1 MASFDEL
8 KSQIAALSSRVNEI
22 DALKV
27 PLANEIAALQ
37 KEDPCGPGFAEKLD
51 AIDAQAARVN
61 ALAQTANEETRV
73 LIANFEDSKGFFG
86 LSTANTNTIKSE
98 IQTLITLVKDGNA
111 KIKEITGPGP
121 VRKEMRDKL
130 NACPGAKPSIDSA
143 EANAPATDAPGI
155 QKEAA
160 TTNAEV
166 VAGAAKT
173 PEQTAQQNKA
183 YVATGSDDGD
193 KSNPP
198 QPTSG
203 RATVAADGSQSL
215 AEVVVTGKRLPGDKA
230 GPRIRKNPLGDF
242 SSYTYQ
248 ITLYMVTP
256 DAYNAFVLSGKKDI
270 NAFQNALT
278 AANQRIDEANAND
291 NSNRGGSDRF
301 APQAALT
308 GGGGAYVIAQ
318 SGGVGPGQKRA
329 PTLDYD
335 FYIDDLKITQA
346 INSKSTLTNTNTT
359 VISFTVTEPYGFSF
373 LTRLQEA
380 AKELATL
387 CKIKGYSDSKNPT
400 KQFFVL
406 GIQFLGYDVNGKLIN
421 SKDIPGAEGDP
432 TANSFGLYQ
441 RFYDIYITKL
451 NWKIDGRNVVY
462 SVEAANLADAPF
474 KTKRGLVPHSLT
486 TIGKTVYDNLKGGL
500 SVDSNQSQAEVNRL
514 SKKSVPPDS
523 GNNIG
528 LITALNNF
536 EKSMVGNAIEIA
548 NEWDIKFIGDAET
561 YIKDALMVTPNN
573 LNKHRWGRN
582 PEVTTT
588 NKSHDGASTKTGQT
602 PDPNSRMVQ
611 IQNGTMILQAINS
624 IITHS
629 TFMTEAMQLMY
640 QENEELIIQPN
651 KPAKIQLWYMVT
663 AQIEVLGWDNKVGD
677 FALRT
682 TYIIETYDTPMVLST
697 TSGNTTPYYGP
708 HKRYDYWFTG
718 ENSEIIKY
726 EQSLDNNYFINS
738 LTVNGSAA
746 SQAGNVDVVT
756 KAGRPTNGI
765 KQGAENQ
772 SLEAQNNYIT
782 NLTDPG
788 SWSEV
793 KLSIIGDPDYLM
805 QTSTSS
811 ISKLYSKFNGS
822 DGFTINPNGGQVYIE
837 INFKEPK
844 DYNTNTGLMNINK
857 SIIFWKYPDYLTDKI
872 KGIAYMLYEVV
883 SRFSKGKFEQDMA
896 GTIATFDSAK
906 PAKASEQA
914 ANPMSRDPAQRAAA
928 AVAAAAGN
936 QSQAETNRLN
946 RSSNASVPTI
956 ADGTGVSPLTP
967 STALAAASNFL
978 DPAQNAQLA
987 SINSVGSINN
997 VLDPMQ
1003 KLSQNQT
1010 ITIPTLTGR
1019 TQDDDAGTPT
1029 IFGRG

>member
-1 MASFDEL
+1 MSAALDSLQQIADKIDAAIATFQITVQAVTEKINAVDPKDPTALE
-8 KSQIAALSSRVNEI
+8 QIAAIKAEYKAARDTYVGIVKPAFDEMQTIINGLPADEKNAGQKIFNDVSTRNNISTEKAAAYTATK
-22 DALKV
+22 DAK
-27 PLANEIAALQ
+27 AA
-37 KEDPCGPGFAEKLD
+37 E
-51 AIDAQAARVN
+51 AQAIVDAKNKEV
-61 ALAQTANEETRV
+61 ET
-73 LIANFEDSKGFFG
+73 N
-86 LSTANTNTIKSE
+86 
-98 IQTLITLVKDGNA
+98 
-111 KIKEITGPGP
+111 
-121 VRKEMRDKL
+121 
-130 NACPGAKPSIDSA
+130 
-143 EANAPATDAPGI
+143 
-155 QKEAA
+155 
-160 TTNAEV
+160 
-166 VAGAAKT
+166 AAKT

-183 YVATGSDDGD
+183 YVAAGSADGD
-193 KSNPP
+193 RGGPQGDQTTNTVNATQYSNTDPRVTPGSPP
-198 QPTSG
+198 PPTVTPTTIAGQSD
-203 RATVAADGSQSL
+203 TSAAKPN
-215 AEVVVTGKRLPGDKA
+215 EKA
-230 GPRIRKNPLGDF
+230 PRIRKNPLGNL

-248 ITLYMVTP
+248 LTLYMITP

-278 AANQRIDEANAND
+278 AANVSTID
-291 NSNRGGSDRF
+291 NSNRAGG
-301 APQAALT
+301 A
-308 GGGGAYVIAQ
+308 GGGGGGGGVYVIAQ

-346 INSKSTLTNTNTT
+346 INAKSTLTNTNTT

-387 CKIKGYSDSKNPT
+387 CKIKGYADLKNPS

-462 SVEAANLADAPF
+462 SVEAANLADTPF

-486 TIGKTVYDNLKGGL
+486 TIGKTVYEALMG
-500 SVDSNQSQAEVNRL
+500 SVTPTTMQNNSKPQENRMAQSAAGQYL
-514 SKKSVPPDS
+514 

-528 LITALNNF
+528 LIAALNNF
-536 EKSMVGNAIEIA
+536 EKNMVGNAIEIA
-548 NEWDIKFIGDAET
+548 NEWDIKFIGDAEAS
-561 YIKDALMVTPNN
+561 IKNALMVTPND

-588 NKSHDGASTKTGQT
+588 KQSHDGTSASSTGL

-624 IITHS
+624 IITQS
-629 TFMTEAMQLMY
+629 TFMTKAMQLLY
-640 QENEELIIQPN
+640 QENEELVMNPTKN
-651 KPAKIQLWYMVT
+651 DKLARWYMVT
-663 AQIEVLGWDNKVGD
+663 AQIEVLGWDNLVGD

-682 TYIIETYDTPMVLST
+682 TYIIETYDTPMALST
-697 TSGNTTPYYGP
+697 SIGNTTPYYGP

-738 LTVNGSAA
+738 LTAPGTDA
-746 SQAGNVDVVT
+746 SQGGKADVVT
-756 KAGRPTNGI
+756 KQGRPTNGI
-765 KQGAENQ
+765 KQGGENQ
-772 SLEAQNNYIT
+772 SLEVQNNYIT

-811 ISKLYSKFNGS
+811 ISQVYSKFNGS

-837 INFKEPK
+837 INFREPK
-844 DYNTNTGLMNINK
+844 DYNTNTGLMNINQ
-857 SIIFWKYPDYLTDKI
+857 SIIFWKYPDYVQKDI
-872 KGIAYMLYEVV
+872 DSRGGGISYMLYDVV
-883 SRFSKGKFEQDMA
+883 SRFSKGKFEQDLT
-896 GTIATFDSAK
+896 GTIGTFNSAA
-906 PAKASEQA
+906 PDQPGRPA
-914 ANPMSRDPAQRAAA
+914 ANPMSQDPAQRAAA
-928 AVAAAAGN
+928 AAAATVGN

-967 STALAAASNFL
+967 STSLAAASTFVAT
-978 DPAQNAQLA
+978 AQQAEVALL
-987 SINSVGSINN
+987 NSN
-997 VLDPMQ
+997 VLNPMQ
-1003 KLSQNQT
+1003 KISQNQNIT
-1010 ITIPTLTGR
+1010 ITTKNG
-1019 TQDDDAGTPT
+1019 QVADGDAGP
-1029 IFGRG
+1029 

>member
-1 MASFDEL
+1 M
-8 KSQIAALSSRVNEI
+8 
-22 DALKV
+22 
-27 PLANEIAALQ
+27 
-37 KEDPCGPGFAEKLD
+37 
-51 AIDAQAARVN
+51 
-61 ALAQTANEETRV
+61 
-73 LIANFEDSKGFFG
+73 
-86 LSTANTNTIKSE
+86 
-98 IQTLITLVKDGNA
+98 
-111 KIKEITGPGP
+111 
-121 VRKEMRDKL
+121 
-130 NACPGAKPSIDSA
+130 
-143 EANAPATDAPGI
+143 
-155 QKEAA
+155 
-160 TTNAEV
+160 
-166 VAGAAKT
+166 
-173 PEQTAQQNKA
+173 
-183 YVATGSDDGD
+183 
-193 KSNPP
+193 
-198 QPTSG
+198 
-203 RATVAADGSQSL
+203 
-215 AEVVVTGKRLPGDKA
+215 
-230 GPRIRKNPLGDF
+230 
-242 SSYTYQ
+242 
-248 ITLYMVTP
+248 
-256 DAYNAFVLSGKKDI
+256 
-270 NAFQNALT
+270 
-278 AANQRIDEANAND
+278 
-291 NSNRGGSDRF
+291 
-301 APQAALT
+301 
-308 GGGGAYVIAQ
+308 
-318 SGGVGPGQKRA
+318 
-329 PTLDYD
+329 DYD

-346 INSKSTLTNTNTT
+346 INAKSTLTNTNTT
-359 VISFTVTEPYGFSF
+359 LISFTVTEPYGFSF

-387 CKIKGYSDSKNPT
+387 CKIKGYPDLKNPT

-406 GIQFLGYDVNGKLIN
+406 GIQFLGYDANGKLIN

-462 SVEAANLADAPF
+462 SVEAASLADAPF

-514 SKKSVPPDS
+514 SKKSVSPNS

-536 EKSMVGNAIEIA
+536 EKSMEGNAIEIA
-548 NEWDIKFIGDAET
+548 NEWDVKFIGDAET
-561 YIKDALMVTPNN
+561 YIKTALMVTPND

-588 NKSHDGASTKTGQT
+588 NKSHDGTSTQTGQT

-624 IITHS
+624 IITQS
-629 TFMTEAMQLMY
+629 TFMTEAMKEMY
-640 QENEELIIQPN
+640 QENEELIIKPN
-651 KPAKIQLWYMVT
+651 KPAKLQLWYMVT

-677 FALRT
+677 FALKT
-682 TYIIETYDTPMVLST
+682 TYIIETYDTPMALST
-697 TSGNTTPYYGP
+697 SIGSTTPYYGP

-718 ENSEIIKY
+718 ENSEIVKY

-738 LTVNGSAA
+738 ITANGSAA

-811 ISKLYSKFNGS
+811 ISQVYSKFNGL

-844 DYNTNTGLMNINK
+844 DYDINTGLMNINK
-857 SIIFWKYPDYLTDKI
+857 SIIFWKYPDDIKDKI

-883 SRFSKGKFEQDMA
+883 SRFSKGKFEQDMT
-896 GTIATFDSAK
+896 GTIATFDS
-906 PAKASEQA
+906 AKASEQA

-967 STALAAASNFL
+967 STSLAAASTFVAT
-978 DPAQNAQLA
+978 AQQAEAALL
-987 SINSVGSINN
+987 NSN
-997 VLDPMQ
+997 VLNPMQ
-1003 KLSQNQT
+1003 KISQNQN
-1010 ITIPTLTGR
+1010 ITIPTLNGR
-1019 TQDDDAGTPT
+1019 TQDDDAGP
-1029 IFGRG
+1029 

>member
-1 MASFDEL
+1 MASVLDTLQQKADQIDAAIAIFRAAIQKATEKINALDPKDPAALE
-8 KSQIAALSSRVNEI
+8 QIAAIEAERVVARDAYTAITGPIFKEMKEI
-22 DALKV
+22 ANNSPTDERVAALKIYEDTVKRNDALV
-27 PLANEIAALQ
+27 GETLAYKAIADT
-37 KEDPCGPGFAEKLD
+37 KKAE
-51 AIDAQAARVN
+51 AQAAV
-61 ALAQTANEETRV
+61 
-73 LIANFEDSKGFFG
+73 D
-86 LSTANTNTIKSE
+86 
-98 IQTLITLVKDGNA
+98 A
-111 KIKEITGPGP
+111 KNKEI
-121 VRKEMRDKL
+121 ED
-130 NACPGAKPSIDSA
+130 N
-143 EANAPATDAPGI
+143 
-155 QKEAA
+155 
-160 TTNAEV
+160 
-166 VAGAAKT
+166 AAKT

-183 YVATGSDDGD
+183 YVDTGSDDGD
-193 KSNPP
+193 KNNPP
-198 QPTSG
+198 QPNSNDSPAST
-203 RATVAADGSQSL
+203 AANGTGSPPL
-215 AEVVVTGKRLPGDKA
+215 DTGKRLPGDET

-248 ITLYMVTP
+248 ITFYMITP

-278 AANQRIDEANAND
+278 AANVSTID
-291 NSNRGGSDRF
+291 NSNRAGG
-301 APQAALT
+301 AGGA
-308 GGGGAYVIAQ
+308 GGGGGVYIIAQ

-335 FYIDDLKITQA
+335 FYIDDLKITQS
-346 INSKSTLTNTNTT
+346 INAKATLTNTNTT
-359 VISFTVTEPYGFSF
+359 LISFTVTEPYGFSF

-387 CKIKGYSDSKNPT
+387 CKIKGYPDLKNPS

-441 RFYDIYITKL
+441 RFYDISITKL

-486 TIGKTVYDNLKGGL
+486 TIGKTVYDNLKGGTPL
-500 SVDSNQSQAEVNRL
+500 LHDSNQSQAETNRL

-536 EKSMVGNAIEIA
+536 EKSMVGKAIEIA
-548 NEWDIKFIGDAET
+548 NEWDIKFIGEAET
-561 YIKDALMVTPNN
+561 YIKDASMVTPND

-588 NKSHDGASTKTGQT
+588 NKSHDGTSTQTGQA
-602 PDPNSRMVQ
+602 PDPDSRMVQ

-624 IITHS
+624 IITQS
-629 TFMTEAMQLMY
+629 TFMTKAMQLMY
-640 QENEELIIQPN
+640 QENEELVIKLNKNPN
-651 KPAKIQLWYMVT
+651 LQLWYMVT

-682 TYIIETYDTPMVLST
+682 TYIIETYDTPMAIST
-697 TSGNTTPYYGP
+697 SIGNTTSYYGP
-708 HKRYDYWFTG
+708 HKRYKYWFTG

-738 LTVNGSAA
+738 LAA
-746 SQAGNVDVVT
+746 PGTASSQAGNVDVVT
-756 KAGRPTNGI
+756 KQGRPTNGI

-772 SLEAQNNYIT
+772 SLEVQNNYIT

-811 ISKLYSKFNGS
+811 ISQVYKKFNGS
-822 DGFTINPNGGQVYIE
+822 DGFTINPNGGQVFIE
-837 INFKEPK
+837 IDFREPK
-844 DYNTNTGLMNINK
+844 DYNTNTGLMNINEN
-857 SIIFWKYPDYLTDKI
+857 ITFWKYPDHLKDKI

-883 SRFSKGKFEQDMA
+883 SRFSKGKFEQDMT
-896 GTIATFDSAK
+896 GTIASYDSAK

-928 AVAAAAGN
+928 AAGN

-946 RSSNASVPTI
+946 RSSNTSVPTT

-978 DPAQNAQLA
+978 VPAQREELELL
-987 SINSVGSINN
+987 NSN
-997 VLDPMQ
+997 VLNPIQ
-1003 KLSQNQT
+1003 RIQQNQT
-1010 ITIPTLTGR
+1010 ITIPTLNGR
-1019 TQDDDAGTPT
+1019 TQDDDAGP
-1029 IFGRG
+1029 

>member
-1 MASFDEL
+1 MAT
-8 KSQIAALSSRVNEI
+8 V
-22 DALKV
+22 
-27 PLANEIAALQ
+27 
-37 KEDPCGPGFAEKLD
+37 
-51 AIDAQAARVN
+51 
-61 ALAQTANEETRV
+61 
-73 LIANFEDSKGFFG
+73 
-86 LSTANTNTIKSE
+86 
-98 IQTLITLVKDGNA
+98 
-111 KIKEITGPGP
+111 
-121 VRKEMRDKL
+121 
-130 NACPGAKPSIDSA
+130 
-143 EANAPATDAPGI
+143 
-155 QKEAA
+155 
-160 TTNAEV
+160 
-166 VAGAAKT
+166 
-173 PEQTAQQNKA
+173 QTAQQNKA
-183 YVATGSDDGD
+183 YTASGGAQDD

-198 QPTSG
+198 HTN
-203 RATVAADGSQSL
+203 SL
-215 AEVVVTGKRLPGDKA
+215 DIVNITGKKLPELSGTKA
-230 GPRIRKNPLGDF
+230 SPRIRKNPLGDL

-248 ITLYMVTP
+248 LTLYMITP

-278 AANQRIDEANAND
+278 AANQRIDAANANTID
-291 NSNRGGSDRF
+291 NSNRAGGAGS
-301 APQAALT
+301 APQANLT
-308 GGGGAYVIAQ
+308 GGGGVYVIAQ

-346 INSKSTLTNTNTT
+346 INAKSTLANTNTT
-359 VISFTVTEPYGFSF
+359 TISFTVTEPYGFSF

-387 CKIKGYSDSKNPT
+387 SKIKGYADLKNPS

-451 NWKIDGRNVVY
+451 TWKIDGRNVVY
-462 SVEAANLADAPF
+462 SVEAANLADTPF

-486 TIGKTVYDNLKGGL
+486 TIGKTVYENLKGSL
-500 SVDSNQSQAEVNRL
+500 QADSNQSQAEVNRL
-514 SKKSVPPDS
+514 SRLSKKSVPPNS

-528 LITALNNF
+528 LIAALNNF
-536 EKSMVGNAIEIA
+536 EKNMVGNAIEIA
-548 NEWDIKFIGDAET
+548 NEWDIKFIGDAEA
-561 YIKDALMVTPNN
+561 YIKDALMVTPND

-582 PEVTTT
+582 PEVTSTS
-588 NKSHDGASTKTGQT
+588 KSHDGTSTQPGQT

-624 IITHS
+624 IITQS
-629 TFMTEAMQLMY
+629 TFMTEAMQLLY
-640 QENEELIIQPN
+640 QENEELVINPN
-651 KPAKIQLWYMVT
+651 KEAKIALWYMVT

-677 FALRT
+677 FALKT
-682 TYIIETYDTPMVLST
+682 TYIIETYDTPMALST
-697 TSGNTTPYYGP
+697 SIGSTTLYYGP

-738 LTVNGSAA
+738 LTAPGTDA
-746 SQAGNVDVVT
+746 SQGGKADVVT
-756 KAGRPTNGI
+756 KQGRPTNGI
-765 KQGAENQ
+765 KQGGENQ
-772 SLEAQNNYIT
+772 SLEVQNNYIT

-788 SWSEV
+788 SWSGV

-811 ISKLYSKFNGS
+811 ISQVYSKFNGS

-837 INFKEPK
+837 INFREPK
-844 DYNTNTGLMNINK
+844 DYNTNTGLMNINQ
-857 SIIFWKYPDYLTDKI
+857 SIIFWKYPDYVQKDI
-872 KGIAYMLYEVV
+872 DSRGGGISYMLYDVV
-883 SRFSKGKFEQDMA
+883 SRFSKGKFEQDLT
-896 GTIATFDSAK
+896 GTIGTFNSAA
-906 PAKASEQA
+906 PAE
-914 ANPMSRDPAQRAAA
+914 
-928 AVAAAAGN
+928 GN

-946 RSSNASVPTI
+946 RNSNASVPTI

-967 STALAAASNFL
+967 STALAAASTFV
-978 DPAQNAQLA
+978 DPSQLGKA
-987 SINSVGSINN
+987 GLLGSVGSINN

-1010 ITIPTLTGR
+1010 ITITTKNG
-1019 TQDDDAGTPT
+1019 QVADGDAGP
-1029 IFGRG
+1029 

>member
-8 KSQIAALSSRVNEI
+8 KSQIAALSSKVTEV

-51 AIDAQAARVN
+51 AIDAQAAKVN
-61 ALAQTANEETRV
+61 AMAQTANEDTRV

-86 LSTANTNTIKSE
+86 LSTANTDTIKSE

-111 KIKEITGPGP
+111 RIKEITGPGP

-143 EANAPATDAPGI
+143 EAKAPATDAPGI

-173 PEQTAQQNKA
+173 PEQIAQQNKA
-183 YVATGSDDGD
+183 YVATGGADGD

-198 QPTSG
+198 QPKLYNDV
-203 RATVAADGSQSL
+203 TVKADGSQAL
-215 AEVVVTGKRLPGDKA
+215 ADVEVTGKKLPGTKS

-248 ITLYMVTP
+248 ITLYMITP

-278 AANQRIDEANAND
+278 AANVSTID
-291 NSNRGGSDRF
+291 NSNRAGGAGGAS
-301 APQAALT
+301 

-346 INSKSTLTNTNTT
+346 INAKSTLTNTNTT
-359 VISFTVTEPYGFSF
+359 TLSFTVTEPYGFSF

-387 CKIKGYSDSKNPT
+387 CKIKGYPDLKNPS

-406 GIQFLGYDVNGKLIN
+406 GIQFLGYDVNGNLIN
-421 SKDIPGAEGDP
+421 SKDIPGAEGDT

-462 SVEAANLADAPF
+462 SVEAANLANAPF

-500 SVDSNQSQAEVNRL
+500 QVDSNQSQAEVNRL
-514 SKKSVPPDS
+514 SRSSNKSVPPDS

-536 EKSMVGNAIEIA
+536 EKNMVGNSIEIA

-561 YIKDALMVTPNN
+561 YIKDALMVTPND

-588 NKSHDGASTKTGQT
+588 NKSHDGTSTKTGQA

-624 IITHS
+624 IITQS
-629 TFMTEAMQLMY
+629 TFMTEAMQEMY
-640 QENEELIIQPN
+640 QENAELIIKPN
-651 KPAKIQLWYMVT
+651 KNAKLQLWYMVT

-677 FALRT
+677 FALKT
-682 TYIIETYDTPMVLST
+682 TYIIETYDTPMALST
-697 TSGNTTPYYGP
+697 SIGSTTPYYGP

-718 ENSEIIKY
+718 ENSEIVKY
-726 EQSLDNNYFINS
+726 EQSLDNNYFLNS
-738 LTVNGSAA
+738 ITSNGSAA

-811 ISKLYSKFNGS
+811 ISQVYSKFNGS

-837 INFKEPK
+837 INFREPK
-844 DYNTNTGLMNINK
+844 DYDINTGLMNINK
-857 SIIFWKYPDYLTDKI
+857 SIIFWKYPDDIKDKI

-883 SRFSKGKFEQDMA
+883 SRFSKGKFEQDMT

-906 PAKASEQA
+906 PVKASEQA

-928 AVAAAAGN
+928 AAAAAGGN
-936 QSQAETNRLN
+936 QSQVDTNRLN

-967 STALAAASNFL
+967 STSLAAASNFL
-978 DPAQNAQLA
+978 DPAQRGEIALL
-987 SINSVGSINN
+987 NSN
-997 VLDPMQ
+997 VLNPMQ
-1003 KLSQNQT
+1003 KISQNQN
-1010 ITIPTLTGR
+1010 ITIPTLNGR
-1019 TQDDDAGTPT
+1019 TQDDDAGP
-1029 IFGRG
+1029 

>member
-1 MASFDEL
+1 MASALDQLRQKVAQSDSDIATMRAAYQAATAKINAIDVKDPKAQE
-8 KSQIAALSSRVNEI
+8 QIAAAVAEEKAVFATFQANWGPLGKEI
-22 DALKV
+22 PALYKQL
-27 PLANEIAALQ
+27 P
-37 KEDPCGPGFAEKLD
+37 EDEKDQGLELLRRY
-51 AIDAQAARVN
+51 I
-61 ALAQTANEETRV
+61 T
-73 LIANFEDSKGFFG
+73 DSKA
-86 LSTANTNTIKSE
+86 LT
-98 IQTLITLVKDGNA
+98 
-111 KIKEITGPGP
+111 
-121 VRKEMRDKL
+121 
-130 NACPGAKPSIDSA
+130 A
-143 EANAPATDAPGI
+143 EANAFDDLVNTKKSEA
-155 QKEAA
+155 EAA
-160 TTNAEV
+160 AANVNKEV
-166 VAGAAKT
+166 EANAAKT

-183 YVATGSDDGD
+183 YVAAGGVQDD

-198 QPTSG
+198 QPNSG
-203 RATVAADGSQSL
+203 AGTTVAADGSNAL
-215 AEVVVTGKRLPGDKA
+215 NTVTVTGKRLLGAKA
-230 GPRIRKNPLGDF
+230 GPRLRKNPLGNF

-248 ITLYMVTP
+248 ITLYMITP
-256 DAYNAFVLSGKKDI
+256 DAYNAFVLSGRKDI

-278 AANQRIDEANAND
+278 AANQRIDEANANTID
-291 NSNRGGSDRF
+291 NSNRAGGAGSTPK
-301 APQAALT
+301 ANLT
-308 GGGGAYVIAQ
+308 GGGGTYVIAQ

-346 INSKSTLTNTNTT
+346 INAKSTLTNTNTT
-359 VISFTVTEPYGFSF
+359 KLSFTVTEPYGFSF
-373 LTRLQEA
+373 LSRLQDA

-387 CKIKGYSDSKNPT
+387 CKIKGYADLKNPT

-421 SKDIPGAEGDP
+421 SKDIPGSEGDP

-451 NWKIDGRNVVY
+451 TWKIDGRNVVY
-462 SVEAANLADAPF
+462 SVEAANLTGSPF

-486 TIGKTVYDNLKGGL
+486 TIGKTVYEALMGSEVVGAGVTQNN
-500 SVDSNQSQAEVNRL
+500 SNPNADRMGQAAAGQYT
-514 SKKSVPPDS
+514 
-523 GNNIG
+523 GNKIG
-528 LITALNNF
+528 LIAALNSF
-536 EKSMVGNAIEIA
+536 EKNMVGNAIEIA

-561 YIKDALMVTPNN
+561 YIKDALMVTPNS

-582 PEVTTT
+582 PSVTDTSKSSDVSGATT
-588 NKSHDGASTKTGQT
+588 EL
-602 PDPNSRMVQ
+602 PDPNSKMVQ
-611 IQNGTMILQAINS
+611 IQGGTMILQAINS
-624 IITHS
+624 IITQS

-640 QENEELIIQPN
+640 EENEELIIKPN
-651 KPAKIQLWYMVT
+651 KNDKLQLWYMVT

-677 FALRT
+677 FALKT

-697 TSGNTTPYYGP
+697 TINNTTPYYGP
-708 HKRYDYWFTG
+708 HKRYKYWFTG

-738 LTVNGSAA
+738 LTAFGTNA
-746 SQAGNVDVVT
+746 SQGGNADVVT
-756 KAGRPTNGI
+756 KQGRPTNGI

-772 SLEAQNNYIT
+772 SLEPQNNYIT
-782 NLTDPG
+782 NLIDPG
-788 SWSEV
+788 SWSGV

-805 QTSTSS
+805 QTSSSS
-811 ISKLYSKFNGS
+811 ISQLYKKFNGS

-837 INFKEPK
+837 IDFREPK
-844 DYNTNTGLMNINK
+844 DYNNNTGLMNINEN
-857 SIIFWKYPDYLTDKI
+857 IIFWKYPDSIKDKI
-872 KGIAYMLYEVV
+872 EGIAYMLYDVV
-883 SRFSKGKFEQDMA
+883 SRFNKGKFEQDLT
-896 GTIATFDSAK
+896 GTIGSFDSAK
-906 PAKASEQA
+906 AANQA

-928 AVAAAAGN
+928 AADAAAGN
-936 QSQAETNRLN
+936 QSQAGTNRLN

>member
-1 MASFDEL
+1 MASFEEL
-8 KSQIAALSSRVNEI
+8 N
-22 DALKV
+22 
-27 PLANEIAALQ
+27 LQ
-37 KEDPCGPGFAEKLD
+37 
-51 AIDAQAARVN
+51 V
-61 ALAQTANEETRV
+61 ET
-73 LIANFEDSKGFFG
+73 N
-86 LSTANTNTIKSE
+86 
-98 IQTLITLVKDGNA
+98 
-111 KIKEITGPGP
+111 
-121 VRKEMRDKL
+121 
-130 NACPGAKPSIDSA
+130 
-143 EANAPATDAPGI
+143 
-155 QKEAA
+155 
-160 TTNAEV
+160 
-166 VAGAAKT
+166 AAKT
-173 PEQTAQQNKA
+173 PEQTAQQNKQYA
-183 YVATGSDDGD
+183 ASGGAQDD

-198 QPTSG
+198 QPNSYADT
-203 RATVAADGSQSL
+203 TVAADGSNAL
-215 AEVVVTGKRLPGDKA
+215 NTVTVSAKKLLDGTNA
-230 GPRIRKNPLGDF
+230 GPRLRKNPLGNF

-248 ITLYMVTP
+248 ITLYMITP
-256 DAYNAFVLSGKKDI
+256 DAYNAFVLSGRKDI

-278 AANQRIDEANAND
+278 AANQRIDEANAID
-291 NSNRGGSDRF
+291 NSNRY
-301 APQAALT
+301 APQANLT
-308 GGGGAYVIAQ
+308 GGGGTYVIAQ

-346 INSKSTLTNTNTT
+346 INAKSTLTNTNTT
-359 VISFTVTEPYGFSF
+359 KLSFTVTEPYGFSF
-373 LTRLQEA
+373 LSRLQDA

-387 CKIKGYSDSKNPT
+387 CKIKGYADLKNPT

-406 GIQFLGYDVNGKLIN
+406 GIQFLGYDVSGKLIN

-451 NWKIDGRNVVY
+451 TWKIDGRNVVY
-462 SVEAANLADAPF
+462 SVEAANLTGSPF

-486 TIGKTVYDNLKGGL
+486 TIGKTVYDALKGSDPL
-500 SVDSNQSQAEVNRL
+500 TSNSNQSQAETNRL
-514 SKKSVPPDS
+514 SKKSIPPNS

-528 LITALNNF
+528 LIAALNSF
-536 EKSMVGNAIEIA
+536 EKNMVGNAIEIA

-561 YIKDALMVTPNN
+561 YIKDALMVTPNS

-582 PEVTTT
+582 PSVTDTSKSSDVSGATT
-588 NKSHDGASTKTGQT
+588 EL
-602 PDPNSRMVQ
+602 PDPNSKMVQ
-611 IQNGTMILQAINS
+611 IQGGTMILQAINS
-624 IITHS
+624 IITQS

-640 QENEELIIQPN
+640 EENEELIIKPN
-651 KPAKIQLWYMVT
+651 KNDKLQLWYMVT

-677 FALRT
+677 FALKT

-697 TSGNTTPYYGP
+697 TINNTTPYYGP
-708 HKRYDYWFTG
+708 HKRYKYWFTG

-738 LTVNGSAA
+738 LTAFGTNA
-746 SQAGNVDVVT
+746 SQGGNADVVT
-756 KAGRPTNGI
+756 KQGRPTNGI

-772 SLEAQNNYIT
+772 SLEPQNNYIT
-782 NLTDPG
+782 NLIDPG
-788 SWSEV
+788 SWSGV

-805 QTSTSS
+805 QTSSSS
-811 ISKLYSKFNGS
+811 ISQLYKKFNGS

-837 INFKEPK
+837 IDFREPK
-844 DYNTNTGLMNINK
+844 DYNNNTGLMNINEN
-857 SIIFWKYPDYLTDKI
+857 IIFWKYPDSIKDKI
-872 KGIAYMLYEVV
+872 EGIAYMLYDVV
-883 SRFSKGKFEQDMA
+883 SRFNKGKFEQDLT
-896 GTIATFDSAK
+896 GTIGSFDSAK
-906 PAKASEQA
+906 AANQA

-928 AVAAAAGN
+928 AADAAAGN
-936 QSQAETNRLN
+936 QSQAGTNRLN